1 MSASR
6 YFIAFAID
14 TSLGVALAVGLHKL
28 ACRLCRQRAAALP
41 ASPWAAWY
49 LEVADCGSYGMPH
62 VRLPEC
68 ARQAVFLRFDKFFA
82 IALVHPECYQP
93 SCSRRLLIMAT
104 TVRRERIDVCSCH
117 CFLHVD
123 AHTPLHNGP
132 RTGRCVGLRCTHTA
146 RVVLWLGIWAW

>member
-28 ACRLCRQRAAALP
+28 ACRLCSQRAAALP

-49 LEVADCGSYGMPH
+49 LQVADCGSYGMPH
-62 VRLPEC
+62 VRVPDTC
-68 ARQAVFLRFDKFFA
+68 ARWAVISRFKEYV
-82 IALVHPECYQP
+82 ALPFCIWNAYQP
-93 SCSRRLLIMAT
+93 LCLGRLLIMV
-104 TVRRERIDVCSCH
+104 TVRRACIDMRFFY

-123 AHTPLHNGP
+123 AHTRLHNGL
-132 RTGRCVGLRCTHTA
+132 RTGRSVSLRCTHTA
-146 RVVLWLGIWAW
+146 IMVL